1 MTPHLIYAILLFG
14 LKTVKKRIIQL
25 TERKNAMFD
34 YSKEQILSALN
45 SHSKELIRPTEE
57 KRLRIKDNPL
67 LSKSLSALDRCRD
80 FYRDQP
86 LYSIPFSIFKRYE
99 ADGDRTEYEYSE
111 KGYFRHRGH
120 LETWVIAAW
129 LYQEKKDITMLEDTI
144 WAICDEYT
152 WALPAHMSGKQGLYA
167 CLQEDRYTI
176 DLFAAETGDTISE
189 ALLMLED
196 KLDPILV
203 KRARRELEKRIFS
216 RYQTGL
222 GTGDFWWEKSTNNWS
237 AVCAGS
243 VGMAAMCGIDDNER
257 LADIIFNLLSS
268 MRYFMSGFAADGSC
282 LEGTGY
288 WSYGFGYFASF
299 ADMLYRRTGGEIDLF
314 NDESVHKVA
323 LFPQKTFFYGSRTV
337 SFSDAGSYGGISL
350 GMTYMLMQRYQDVK
364 IPATANISYGPG
376 IDGCHRFALTFHDYL
391 WTPEKLPEESTDF
404 EIYPLPAAQWFIG
417 SGKDRFGF
425 AAKAGNNNEP
435 HNHNDVGNFI
445 TYKDGEEFFCDLGS
459 GEYSKQYFDNRTR
472 YTFPHCGSQGH
483 SVPIIN
489 GNGYQKA
496 GHEFAAS
503 DVTVN
508 ENGISMDMA
517 PAYGIDT
524 VKSLRRSFT
533 FDKYNAVVKIK
544 DEFDFSEKP
553 SSLVERFITKLKP
566 EITDGE
572 IILKT
577 QKNSMSLYYDKT
589 LFDAAFEP
597 CVQPDHG
604 GNPFTFYYIDLTA
617 KEPGYKCDY
626 EFEIR

>member
-1 MTPHLIYAILLFG
+1 
-14 LKTVKKRIIQL
+14 
-25 TERKNAMFD
+25 MFD
-34 YSKEQILSALN
+34 YSKEQIFSALN

-57 KRLRIKDNPL
+57 KRLQVKENPL
-67 LSKSLSALDRCRD
+67 LKRSFDALEKCRD

-86 LYSIPFSIFKRYE
+86 LYSIPFSMFKRYE
-99 ADGDRTEYEYSE
+99 ADGDRTEFEYAE

-120 LETWVIAAW
+120 LETWVISSW
-129 LYQEKKDITMLEDTI
+129 LYQDKRDIAMLEDTI

-189 ALLMLED
+189 ALFMLED

-216 RYQTGL
+216 RYQSGL
-222 GTGDFWWEKSTNNWS
+222 GTGDFWWEKGTNNWS

-257 LADIIFNLLSS
+257 LADIIYNLLSS

-282 LEGTGY
+282 LEGIGY

-314 NDESVHKVA
+314 NDEDVHKVA

-337 SFSDAGSYGGISL
+337 SFSDAGSWGGVSL
-350 GMTYMLMQRYQDVK
+350 GMTCMLMQRYSDMK

-376 IDGCHRFALTFHDYL
+376 INGCHRFALTFHDYL
-391 WTPEKLPEESTDF
+391 WTPTSIPEEAADF

-425 AAKAGNNNEP
+425 AAKAGNNSEP

-445 TYKDGEEFFCDLGS
+445 TYKNGDEFFCDLGS

-472 YTFPHCGSQGH
+472 YTFPHCGSHGH

-489 GNGYQKA
+489 GDGYQKA
-496 GHEFAAS
+496 GSEYAAS
-503 DVTVN
+503 DVVVN
-508 ENGISMDMA
+508 DSGISMDMA
-517 PAYGIDT
+517 PAYKLDT
-524 VKSLRRSFT
+524 VKSLRRAFT
-533 FDKYNAVVKIK
+533 FDKENAVVKIE
-544 DEFDFSEKP
+544 DNFEFTEAP
-553 SSLVERFITKLKP
+553 SSLLERFVTKIKP
-566 EITDGE
+566 EINGGE
-572 IILKT
+572 VILKT
-577 QKNSMSLYYDKT
+577 PKASMSLTFDAS
-589 LFDAAFEP
+589 LFDADVEE
-597 CVQPDHG
+597 CVQPDHIG
-604 GNPFTFYYIDLTA
+604 TPFTFYYINLTA
-617 KEPGYKCDY
+617 KAPGISCRYS
-626 EFEIR
+626 FEIK